1 MYGEACMPQQMSASE
16 LYERGFVLMELRM
29 FHPAIDDFQTAS
41 KDARY
46 AGKAYVPMAL
56 CLKALGRQEE
66 AVAAFRQAITSP
78 LVSPVEQRHILYQLG
93 QTLESLGRWAES
105 LEVYGWIRTG
115 DPGFR
120 DVAQRMKYVSSGTG
134 RLYLRIRDWWG
145 VLVDGVCTRRRALLP
160 PMQNVM
166 AQTGHGSG
174 WPVEARTHSDRSGIS
189 PSLSSDEGVGI
200 YVQAGSPSGR
210 MSPQDRLAP

>member
-1 MYGEACMPQQMSASE
+1 MLQQMSSSE
-16 LYERGFVLMELRM
+16 LYERGLVLMELRM
-29 FHPAIDDFQTAS
+29 FHPAIDDFETVA

-56 CLKALGRQEE
+56 CLKAIGRHEE

-78 LVSPVEQRHILYQLG
+78 MVSPVEQRHILFQLG

-105 LEVYGWIRTG
+105 LEVYGWICKG

-120 DVAQRMKYVSSGTG
+120 DVAQRMKYMSSGKG

-145 VLVDGVCTRRRALLP
+145 ALVSGVRTRHLALP
-160 PMQNVM
+160 PHMQPVLD
-166 AQTGHGSG
+166 QTGHGSG
-174 WPVEARTHSDRSGIS
+174 WPVETRTHSDSPGIS
-189 PSLSSDEGVGI
+189 PSLSSDEAVGI
-200 YVQAGSPSGR
+200 YVQSGSPSGR
-210 MSPQDRLAP
+210 LR

>member
-1 MYGEACMPQQMSASE
+1 MPQQMSASE
-16 LYERGFVLMELRM
+16 LYERGFVLMQLRM
-29 FHPAIDDFQTAS
+29 FHPAIDDFQTAAR
-41 KDARY
+41 DARY

-66 AVAAFRQAITSP
+66 AVAAFRQALTSP

-120 DVAQRMKYVSSGTG
+120 DVAQRMKYVSSGKG
-134 RLYLRIRDWWG
+134 RFYLRIRDWWG
-145 VLVDGVCTRRRALLP
+145 ALVNGVGTRRRALLP
-160 PMQNVM
+160 HMQTVL

-174 WPVEARTHSDRSGIS
+174 WPVETRTHSDRSGIS
-189 PSLSSDEGVGI
+189 CSLSSDEAVGI
-200 YVQAGSPSGR
+200 YVQSGSPSRR
-210 MSPQDRLAP
+210 MRCQEKRAS